1 MLYGWILFAQAV
13 EEGAKKDADGPP
25 VWGPLPMLAMIAVA
39 AYFLLILPGRKEK
52 QQRQA
57 MMSALK
63 KNDRVITSGGIVGV
77 VVNLKEGT
85 EEVTIRSEDAK
96 LLILRSAIARIINE
110 PEKDSST
117 QVKPAT

>member
-1 MLYGWILFAQAV
+1 MLFAWMLFAQAA
-13 EEGAKKDADGPP
+13 EEGAKKEGEGPP
-25 VWGPLPMLAMIAVA
+25 LWGPLPMIAMIAVLF
-39 AYFLLILPGRKEK
+39 YFLLYLPGRKER

-63 KNDRVITSGGIVGV
+63 RNDRVITSGGIVGV

-96 LLILRSAIARIINE
+96 LLILRSSIARIIAE

-117 QVKPAT
+117 PAKSG